1 MSIEGISAEVLS
13 ACQDTWLRLMKTYGE
28 LADRVFE
35 LSEES
40 TIVIQFISMM
50 DGDGNGAI
58 DPMER
63 KNISQLL
70 RFLHII
76 DETSLR
82 LLMELL
88 NAMDMDMS
96 GTMDEDEL
104 EMVTQV
110 LENYAN
116 GTKGQDKTLDLIGL
130 RKALAVYT

>member
-1 MSIEGISAEVLS
+1 MSTETMSAEVLA
-13 ACQDTWLRLMKTYGE
+13 ACKDTWLRLMKTYGE
-28 LADRVFE
+28 LSDRTFE
-35 LSEES
+35 LSEDS

-50 DGDGNGAI
+50 DGDGNGSI

-76 DETSLR
+76 DDTSLH

-88 NAMDMDMS
+88 TAMDMDMS

-116 GTKGQDKTLDLIGL
+116 GTKGLDKTLDLIAL
-130 RKALAVYT
+130 RNALAVYS

>member
-1 MSIEGISAEVLS
+1 MSTEKMSAGVLA
-13 ACQDTWLRLMKTYGE
+13 ACKDTWLRLMKTYGE
-28 LADRVFE
+28 LSDRVFE
-35 LSEES
+35 VSEES
-40 TIVIQFISMM
+40 AIVIQFISMM
-50 DGDGNGAI
+50 DGDGNGLI

-70 RFLHII
+70 RSLHII

-88 NAMDMDMS
+88 TAMDMDMS
-96 GTMDEDEL
+96 GTMDDDEL

-116 GTKGQDKTLDLIGL
+116 GTKGLDNTLDLIAL
-130 RKALAVYT
+130 RNALAVYS

>member
-1 MSIEGISAEVLS
+1 
-13 ACQDTWLRLMKTYGE
+13 
-28 LADRVFE
+28 
-35 LSEES
+35 
-40 TIVIQFISMM
+40 MM
-50 DGDGNGAI
+50 DGDGSGTI

-63 KNISQLL
+63 KNVAQLL

-76 DETSLR
+76 DERALQ

-116 GTKGQDKTLDLIGL
+116 GTKGQDKTLDVIAL
-130 RKALAVYT
+130 RNALAVYS